1 MFFVCVRWNL
11 NVVFI
16 CISFMAEDVEHF
28 FMCCL
33 AIWTSLKK
41 FCLVQLL
48 ISLIG
53 TDSLGM

>member
-16 CISFMAEDVEHF
+16 YISFMAEDVEHF

-33 AIWTSLKK
+33 AIWTLKK

-48 ISLIG
+48 ISLMG